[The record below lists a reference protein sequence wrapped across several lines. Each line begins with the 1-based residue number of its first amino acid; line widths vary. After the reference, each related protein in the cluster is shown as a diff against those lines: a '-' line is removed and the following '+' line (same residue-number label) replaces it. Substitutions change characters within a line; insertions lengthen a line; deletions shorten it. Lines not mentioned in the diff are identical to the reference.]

1 MVSAELLV
9 MSSVESCLG
18 VTSPP
23 ALSLAN
29 ASFTSTIWELSSAA
43 AAGSLIRVRGRARIR
58 VRDEVRVRARV
69 RARARS
75 ACCAPLQHFN
85 QRRRRSE
92 ERGGGLVRGRG
103 GGRL

>member
-58 VRDEVRVRARV
+58 VRDEVRARV

-92 ERGGGLVRGRG
+92 ERGGGLVRGRARARSG
-103 GGRL
+103 

>member
-1 MVSAELLV
+1 MVNWGVVSAELFV

-43 AAGSLIRVRGRARIR
+43 AAGSL
-58 VRDEVRVRARV
+58 
-69 RARARS
+69 
-75 ACCAPLQHFN
+75 
-85 QRRRRSE
+85 
-92 ERGGGLVRGRG
+92 
-103 GGRL
+103 